1 MINGHFIY
9 YNIVYFRKQVMN
21 STKTKKTEQSTWV
34 GIDVAKKSYD
44 AAVYLPLEA
53 GEKPRAI
60 TQIPVKSFE
69 RTLEGLAA
77 FHHWTFKIRE
87 EAGLPGGNMR
97 IVMEATG
104 RYSLELMD
112 LLQQKMPFTNPVNPK
127 VVSDYRKSLYQGNDT
142 DAIAAAALARFGAER
157 QPETA
162 TELPSE
168 YRQLRELTRQRL
180 KMVEMRTAA
189 NLRMTEIK
197 DIDAIAEV
205 QKTLIATLVQGI
217 DKLDIA
223 IKKCIEQSDELREN
237 IAYATSIK
245 GIGMITAATI
255 FAECGRLEYYNSRQL
270 GAYSGLAPFNHRSG
284 TSINRSRISR
294 KGPKRLRQA
303 LYTPMTCLL
312 RYNPEMRAFRQRLI
326 DKGKKPM
333 QARCALMRKV
343 LVLIRALVVNKTFY
357 QADFHNI

>member
-1 MINGHFIY
+1 
-9 YNIVYFRKQVMN
+9 MN
-21 STKTKKTEQSTWV
+21 SIKAQKTEQTTWI

-44 AAVYLPLEA
+44 AAIYLPLEA

-77 FHHWTFKIRE
+77 FHHWTFRIRE
-87 EAGLPGGNMR
+87 KAGVPGAKMR

-112 LLQQKMPFTNPVNPK
+112 WLQQELPFTDPVILNPK
-127 VVSDYRKSLYQGNDT
+127 VVSDYRKSLYPGNDT
-142 DAIAAAALARFGAER
+142 DAIAASALARFGAER
-157 QPETA
+157 QPATA
-162 TELPSE
+162 VELPPE

-189 NLRMTEIK
+189 NLRMAEIE
-197 DIDAIAEV
+197 DITAIAEV
-205 QKTLIATLVQGI
+205 QQHLIDTLIKAI
-217 DKLDIA
+217 DTLDIA
-223 IKKCIEQSDELREN
+223 IEKSIQKSSELREN
-237 IAYATSIK
+237 ITYATSIK

-255 FAECGRLEYYNSRQL
+255 FAECGRLENYSSRQL

-284 TSINRSRISR
+284 TSVNSSHISR

-312 RYNPEMRAFRQRLI
+312 RCNPEMRAFRQRLI